1 MQQAPALTPHA
12 LVVQARRLTAEQ
24 YLQLVLSCVE
34 PDVHARWTAIYQKG
48 EGAMRRE
55 LQAQRMALLR
65 KQRQQQEQEAHAAG
79 GLREWLLHFP
89 AMLPALL
96 QIATQTV

>member
-1 MQQAPALTPHA
+1 MSEQCLQQLQHSPVLMPYA
-12 LVVQARRLTAEQ
+12 LVLQAQRLTAEQ

-34 PDVHARWTAIYQKG
+34 PEVHARWTAIYQKG

-79 GLREWLLHFP
+79 EL
-89 AMLPALL
+89 
-96 QIATQTV
+96 

>member
-1 MQQAPALTPHA
+1 MQQISVLTPYA
-12 LVVQARRLTAEQ
+12 LVVQAQRLTAEQ

-34 PDVHARWTAIYQKG
+34 PAVYARWTAIYQKG

-65 KQRQQQEQEAHAAG
+65 KQRQQQEQEGHAAG
-79 GLREWLLHFP
+79 GLREV
-89 AMLPALL
+89 LP
-96 QIATQTV
+96 

>member
-1 MQQAPALTPHA
+1 MPVLTPYA
-12 LVVQARRLTAEQ
+12 LVVQAQRLTAEQ

-34 PDVHARWTAIYQKG
+34 PAVYARWTAIYQKG

-65 KQRQQQEQEAHAAG
+65 KQRQQQEQEGHAAG
-79 GLREWLLHFP
+79 GL
-89 AMLPALL
+89 
-96 QIATQTV
+96 